1 MQWDG
6 SHHTWAMGSEEEKRM
21 ILHPHLV
28 EEDQATSPDFRTMRE
43 VTKMGS
49 SLDTM
54 VQLTGDC
61 PSSNISGMMPLMDL
75 QVWVQDNLLLMEI
88 SARPA
93 SMKRTDCL
101 DTGSSED

>member
-1 MQWDG
+1 
-6 SHHTWAMGSEEEKRM
+6 M